1 MSIAAF
7 VNWSANACIGFS
19 YPLLDEAIG
28 GKTFF
33 IFAGLLLIF
42 SIYTF
47 FFVPETKGKSI
58 REIQARVHF
67 LKVNYHNSQLLLLV
81 TFTHSDS
88 NQFPLSL

>member
-19 YPLLDEAIG
+19 YPLLDDVIG

-58 REIQARVHF
+58 REIQARVPF
-67 LKVNYHNSQLLLLV
+67 SKLLLLV
-81 TFTHSDS
+81 SFTHSDS
-88 NQFPLSL
+88 NEFP